1 MKKIFFS
8 ACLLSLFMAHAH
20 AQETYENTKLIDNDL
35 NGTARYVGMGGAM
48 EALGADISVINSNP
62 AGIGLFR
69 RSSGS
74 VSFGLVSQDGAS
86 SFKYGNKT
94 NASFD
99 QAGFVYSMRDGRR
112 TFINFGFNY
121 HKSKNFDYILNAA
134 SGLNG
139 ASQHKLSYMKALAN
153 ENNLD
158 KTSSGW
164 RGKFSY
170 TSQLDNLYYNT
181 LMMTSSDGFFYN
193 DASRYEF
200 GRAETGYIGEYDFNT
215 SVNVNDRVYLGITI
229 GIHDVHYT
237 GHSLYNEALVNLNN
251 QTVGDITVNDERRIT
266 GTGYNASFGII
277 FRPVDASPFRIGLS
291 VTTPTWYDLKTSNY
305 TYLINNTKAD
315 GGGKLQGDYP
325 NYTTG
330 ESYEFKLFTPWKF
343 GVSLG
348 HTVGNY
354 LALGASY
361 EYADYS
367 RLDTRVND
375 GYDVDYWGDV
385 YEHSSS
391 DEPMN
396 RHTRETLKAVST
408 LKIGAEAKMMP
419 NLAVRAGY
427 NYVSPM
433 FKKEG
438 YKDGNIDSYGSNYSS
453 ATDYTNWEAT
463 NRYTVG
469 VGYTLGKMSFDLA
482 YQYAQ
487 TNGKFH
493 PFADSYLDY
502 TYPGQDSNGND
513 VTMTESLDNYANAVK
528 VSNKR
533 NQLLLTLTY
542 RF

>member
-200 GRAETGYIGEYDFNT
+200 GRAKTGYIGEYDFNT

-237 GHSLYNEALVNLNN
+237 GHSLYSEALVNLNN
-251 QTVGDITVNDERRIT
+251 QTAGDITVNDERRIT

-408 LKIGAEAKMMP
+408 LKIGAEAKVMP

>member
-1 MKKIFFS
+1 MKKIFLS

-200 GRAETGYIGEYDFNT
+200 GRAETGYIGEYNFNT
-215 SVNVNDRVYLGITI
+215 SANVNDRVYLGITI

-251 QTVGDITVNDERRIT
+251 QTAGDITVNDERRIT

-408 LKIGAEAKMMP
+408 FKIGAEAKVMP

>member
-1 MKKIFFS
+1 MKKIFLS

-99 QAGFVYSMRDGRR
+99 QAGFVYSLRDGRR

-164 RGKFSY
+164 RGKFAY

-193 DASRYEF
+193 DASGYEF

-251 QTVGDITVNDERRIT
+251 QTAGDITVNDERRIT

-277 FRPVDASPFRIGLS
+277 LRPVDASPFRIGLS
-291 VTTPTWYDLKTSNY
+291 VSTPTWYDLKTSNY

-408 LKIGAEAKMMP
+408 LKIGAEAKVMP

-469 VGYTLGKMSFDLA
+469 IGYTLGKMSFDLA

>member
-1 MKKIFFS
+1 MKKIFLS

-99 QAGFVYSMRDGRR
+99 QAGFVYSLRDGRR

-134 SGLNG
+134 SALNG

-164 RGKFSY
+164 RGKFAY

-193 DASRYEF
+193 DASGYEF

-251 QTVGDITVNDERRIT
+251 QTAGDITVNDERRIT

-291 VTTPTWYDLKTSNY
+291 VSTPTWYDLKTSNY

-361 EYADYS
+361 EYADFS

-408 LKIGAEAKMMP
+408 LKIGAEAKVMP

-469 VGYTLGKMSFDLA
+469 IGYTLGKMSFDLA

>member
-8 ACLLSLFMAHAH
+8 ACLLSLFMVHAH

-251 QTVGDITVNDERRIT
+251 QTAGDITVNDERRIT

-408 LKIGAEAKMMP
+408 LKIGAEAKVMP

>member
-99 QAGFVYSMRDGRR
+99 QAGFVYSLRDGRR

-215 SVNVNDRVYLGITI
+215 SVNVNDRVYLGVTV

-237 GHSLYNEALVNLNN
+237 GHSLYSEALVNLNN

-408 LKIGAEAKMMP
+408 LKIGAEAKVMP

-502 TYPGQDSNGND
+502 TYHGQDSNGND

>member
-164 RGKFSY
+164 RGKFAY

-215 SVNVNDRVYLGITI
+215 SVNVNDRVYLGVTI

-408 LKIGAEAKMMP
+408 LKIGAEAKVMP

>member
-164 RGKFSY
+164 RGKFAY

-200 GRAETGYIGEYDFNT
+200 GRAETGYIGEYNFNT
-215 SVNVNDRVYLGITI
+215 SANVNDRVYLGVTI

-251 QTVGDITVNDERRIT
+251 QTAGDITVNDERRIT

-291 VTTPTWYDLKTSNY
+291 VTTPTLYDLKTSNY

-375 GYDVDYWGDV
+375 GYDVDYWGNV

-408 LKIGAEAKMMP
+408 LKIGAEAKVMP

>member
-1 MKKIFFS
+1 MKKIFLS
-8 ACLLSLFMAHAH
+8 ACLLSLFMAQAH

-164 RGKFSY
+164 RGKFAY

-251 QTVGDITVNDERRIT
+251 QTAGDITVNDERRIT
-266 GTGYNASFGII
+266 GTGYNASFGVIL
-277 FRPVDASPFRIGLS
+277 RPVDASPFRIGLS

-408 LKIGAEAKMMP
+408 LKIGAEAKVMP

>member
-200 GRAETGYIGEYDFNT
+200 GRAETGYIGEYNFNS
-215 SVNVNDRVYLGITI
+215 SVNVNDRVYLGVTV

-237 GHSLYNEALVNLNN
+237 GHSLYSEALVNLNN
-251 QTVGDITVNDERRIT
+251 QTAGDITVNDERRIT

-408 LKIGAEAKMMP
+408 LKIGAEAKVMP

>member
-1 MKKIFFS
+1 MKKIFLS

-121 HKSKNFDYILNAA
+121 HKSKNFDCILNAA

-164 RGKFSY
+164 RGKFAY

-193 DASRYEF
+193 DASSYAF
-200 GRAETGYIGEYDFNT
+200 GRAETGYIGEYDFNS
-215 SVNVNDRVYLGITI
+215 SVNVNDRVYLGVTV

-251 QTVGDITVNDERRIT
+251 QTAGDITVNDERRIT

-291 VTTPTWYDLKTSNY
+291 VTTPTLYDLKTSNY
-305 TYLINNTKAD
+305 TYLINNTKA
-315 GGGKLQGDYP
+315 GSGGKLQGDYP

-408 LKIGAEAKMMP
+408 FKIGAEAKVMP

>member
-164 RGKFSY
+164 RGKFAY

-348 HTVGNY
+348 YTVGNY

-408 LKIGAEAKMMP
+408 LKIGAEAKVMP

-502 TYPGQDSNGND
+502 TYHGQDSNGND

>member
-1 MKKIFFS
+1 MKKIFLS

-164 RGKFSY
+164 RGNFAY

-215 SVNVNDRVYLGITI
+215 SANVNDRVYLGVTI

-251 QTVGDITVNDERRIT
+251 QTAGDITVNDERRIT

-408 LKIGAEAKMMP
+408 FKIGAEAKVMP